1 MNDSSS
7 DRALDLDG
15 APDAPRA
22 TRLPGAAFGRG
33 ALDADGRGAR
43 SRAAR
48 SMLQTVP
55 IMLVGS
61 MALSLG
67 MTGPVASV
75 AHDQQPTKKPHAAPR
90 PIALPPTAAAPAPE
104 TAAATVDVAAA
115 SRTVLAPSTYTV
127 VPGDTVASIA
137 ASFGLSTASVLA
149 LNGLSWKST
158 IFPGQ
163 TLSLVASSPA
173 PAAPT
178 SAPRAA
184 AAGSYTI
191 ARGDTLSSIAGAHGV
206 STASLLGANGL
217 SWSSIIYPGQVLSL
231 PGGASTASAPA
242 AQRASAPAPAPA
254 ATGGHVI
261 RSGETIASIA
271 RQTGTTVQALLAA
284 NGLSM
289 TSTIYAGRTLVVPG
303 ASSTAPAAAPTTVAA
318 TTSVAPL
325 TTSTT
330 LTAEQQQSAR
340 VIIRVGREL
349 GVGDQAI
356 VIALAAAAQESS
368 LKNIHHG
375 DRDSLGLFQQRPS
388 TGWGTPAQL
397 TDAAHATRLFFG
409 GRTNPNVGKTRGLLD
424 VRGWSSMSLTDA
436 AQAVQLSAHPTAYAK
451 WEAPARTWLSTL
463 G

>member
-1 MNDSSS
+1 MNDSNS
-7 DRALDLDG
+7 DRDLDTDEN
-15 APDAPRA
+15 ADASRA
-22 TRLPGAAFGRG
+22 SRLPGAAFGRA
-33 ALDADGRGAR
+33 ALDDGRGPR

-67 MTGPVASV
+67 MTGPIASV
-75 AHDQQPTKKPHAAPR
+75 AHDQQPTKKPHANPR
-90 PIALPPTAAAPAPE
+90 PFALPATTAAPAPE
-104 TAAATVDVAAA
+104 TEVVVDVAASSA
-115 SRTVLAPSTYTV
+115 TALAPSTYRV
-127 VPGDTVASIA
+127 VAGDTVASIA

-163 TLSLVASSPA
+163 TLSLVASAPA
-173 PAAPT
+173 PAPT
-178 SAPRAA
+178 AAPRAA
-184 AAGSYTI
+184 ASGSYTI
-191 ARGDTLSSIAGAHGV
+191 VRGDTLSSIAGAHGV

-231 PGGASTASAPA
+231 PGGASTTAPRAAAPSAPA
-242 AQRASAPAPAPA
+242 STAGS
-254 ATGGHVI
+254 GHVI
-261 RSGETIASIA
+261 RSGETVASIA
-271 RQTGTTVQALLAA
+271 KQTGTTVQALLAA
-284 NGLSM
+284 NGLTM

-303 ASSTAPAAAPTTVAA
+303 ASAPAAAPTTVVASTSAA
-318 TTSVAPL
+318 PMTT
-325 TTSTT
+325 TTA
-330 LTAEQQQSAR
+330 LTAEQEANAR

-356 VIALAAAAQESS
+356 VVALAAAAQESS
-368 LKNIHHG
+368 LRNIHHG

-388 TGWGTPAQL
+388 TGWGSPAQL
-397 TDAAHATRLFFG
+397 TDAVHATKLFFG

-424 VRGWSSMSLTDA
+424 VAGWASMSVTDA
-436 AQAVQLSAHPTAYAK
+436 AQAVQISAYPTAYAK

>member
-1 MNDSSS
+1 MNDSNS
-7 DRALDLDG
+7 DRDLDTDEN
-15 APDAPRA
+15 ADAPRA
-22 TRLPGAAFGRG
+22 SRLPGAAFGRA
-33 ALDADGRGAR
+33 ALDDGRGPR

-67 MTGPVASV
+67 MTGPIASV
-75 AHDQQPTKKPHAAPR
+75 AHDHQPTKKPHANPR
-90 PIALPPTAAAPAPE
+90 PLALPPTTAAPAPE
-104 TAAATVDVAAA
+104 TDAVVDVAASSA
-115 SRTVLAPSTYTV
+115 TAIAPSTYRV
-127 VPGDTVASIA
+127 VAGDTVASIA

-163 TLSLVASSPA
+163 TLSLVASAPAPA
-173 PAAPT
+173 PAAST
-178 SAPRAA
+178 AAPRAA
-184 AAGSYTI
+184 ASGSYTI
-191 ARGDTLSSIAGAHGV
+191 VRGDTLSSIAGAHGV
-206 STASLLGANGL
+206 STAALLGANGL

-231 PGGASTASAPA
+231 PGGASTTAPRAAAPSAPTSTA
-242 AQRASAPAPAPA
+242 GS
-254 ATGGHVI
+254 GHVI
-261 RSGETIASIA
+261 RSGETVASIA
-271 RQTGTTVQALLAA
+271 KQTGTSVQALLAA
-284 NGLSM
+284 NGLTM

-303 ASSTAPAAAPTTVAA
+303 ASAPAAAAPTTVVAS
-318 TTSVAPL
+318 TSAAPL
-325 TTSTT
+325 TTRTA
-330 LTAEQQQSAR
+330 LTAEQQANAR

-356 VIALAAAAQESS
+356 VVALAAAAQESS
-368 LKNIHHG
+368 LRNIHHG

-388 TGWGTPAQL
+388 TGWGSPAQL
-397 TDAAHATRLFFG
+397 TDAVHATKLFFG

-424 VRGWSSMSLTDA
+424 VKGWASMSLTDA

>member
-7 DRALDLDG
+7 DRALDPDG
-15 APDAPRA
+15 TTDAPRA
-22 TRLPGAAFGRG
+22 SRLPGAAFGRG
-33 ALDADGRGAR
+33 ALDADGHGAR
-43 SRAAR
+43 SRVAR

-67 MTGPVASV
+67 MTGPIASV

-104 TAAATVDVAAA
+104 STAATVDVAAA

-127 VPGDTVASIA
+127 ATGDTVASIA

-163 TLSLVASSPA
+163 TLSLVASAAAPA
-173 PAAPT
+173 PAATT
-178 SAPRAA
+178 SAPRSA

-231 PGGASTASAPA
+231 PGGASTTSAPA
-242 AQRASAPAPAPA
+242 AA
-254 ATGGHVI
+254 ATPSPSAGAGHVI
-261 RSGETIASIA
+261 RSGDTIASIA
-271 RQTGTTVQALLAA
+271 KQTGTTVQALLAA

-303 ASSTAPAAAPTTVAA
+303 ATSPAPTAAPATVAA
-318 TTSVAPL
+318 STAVAPL
-325 TTSTT
+325 TTSTA
-330 LTAEQQQSAR
+330 LTAEQQQNAR
-340 VIIRVGREL
+340 VIIAVGREL

-356 VIALAAAAQESS
+356 VVALAAAAQESS
-368 LKNIHHG
+368 LRNIHHG

-409 GRTNPNVGKTRGLLD
+409 GRTNPNVGNTRGLLD
-424 VRGWSSMSLTDA
+424 IRGWSSMSLTDA